1 MFFDEINTNENVS
14 GLLKEILIDRHLKG
28 KLLPENI
35 RLVAACNPYKLKPKK
50 KKAPVEAGIEHISQ
64 K

>member
-28 KLLPENI
+28 KQLPENI
-35 RLVAACNPYKLKPKK
+35 RLVAACNPYKLKPEK
-50 KKAPVEAGIEHISQ
+50 KKASVGAGIEHKS
-64 K
+64 